1 MSLPLDYKF
10 MLILFKIQGYRALDI
25 KENGLKI
32 EIEVESTMAS
42 FCPACGLTGKKYD
55 SSLQKIYIG
64 SLLGR
69 AIYACLKVYRIDCPI
84 CGVLTEKHGL
94 CDGKKRYSHEVGQDI
109 LRYSELLDNR
119 SVSKLLGISPSTV
132 YRIDNE
138 GLDSLMDKYREEI
151 SVCSEISV
159 DEVSYK
165 RKHSYATVLTNYRDA
180 RVIWLEKGRKSHN
193 LEEAYE
199 ALDRKLKE
207 IKVVAMDFWQPY
219 LKATRQ
225 KIPDA
230 HIVFDRFH
238 LSRILNRKLEEERR
252 AYQKQ
257 LPDEEKKLIKKHF
270 RWLMLKRKDNLSAS
284 NQEHLVQLKK
294 KNEPL
299 FEMYLLKEDFLDIFQ
314 KGRSRKEAK
323 QMILSWTDSVSKL
336 QYKKF
341 KGFAKTVLKRIDII
355 LNWFDSP
362 ISNGKAEGVNNV
374 IKSLLKRAYGYKD
387 FDYFR
392 AKVLQKCGYLMKYL

>member
-94 CDGKKRYSHEVGQDI
+94 CDGKKRYSHEVGRDI
-109 LRYSELLDNR
+109 LRYSELLDNS

-138 GLDSLMDKYREEI
+138 GLGSLMDKYREEI

-180 RVIWLEKGRKSHN
+180 RVIWLEEGRKSHN

-199 ALDRKLKE
+199 ALGRKLKE

-257 LPDEEKKLIKKHF
+257 LPDEEKKLVKKNF

-284 NQEHLVQLKK
+284 NQEHLEQLKK

-323 QMILSWTDSVSKL
+323 QMILSWIDSVSKL

-392 AKVLQKCGYLMKYL
+392 AKVLQKCGYLMEYL

>member
-32 EIEVESTMAS
+32 EIEVESTLAS

-94 CDGKKRYSHEVGQDI
+94 CDGKKRYSQEVGRDI

-138 GLDSLMDKYREEI
+138 GLGSLMDKYREEI

-180 RVIWLEKGRKSHN
+180 RVIWLEEGRKSHN
-193 LEEAYE
+193 LEEAYG
-199 ALDRKLKE
+199 ALGRKSKE

-238 LSRILNRKLEEERR
+238 LSRILNRKLDEERR

-257 LPDEEKKLIKKHF
+257 LPDEEKKLVKKNF
-270 RWLMLKRKDNLSAS
+270 RWIMLKRKDNLSAS
-284 NQEHLVQLKK
+284 NQEHLDQLKK

-314 KGRSRKEAK
+314 KGRSRMEGK

-392 AKVLQKCGYLMKYL
+392 AKVLQKCGYLMEYL